1 MPLSSIRSSSISFK
15 TRWKPVKRQGAR
27 YWFAGATS
35 IQAPM
40 EHAPEVFIEV
50 IDNGCGMDAIVQRRI
65 FEPFFTTKK
74 AGTGL
79 GLAAVKGIADSHG
92 ATI

>member
-1 MPLSSIRSSSISFK
+1 
-15 TRWKPVKRQGAR
+15 
-27 YWFAGATS
+27 
-35 IQAPM
+35 M